1 MRVTIK
7 LSQFLI
13 NWAFKTKK
21 SRLLSEILDVGL
33 NFNKKGTY
41 NFYRFRE
48 SSYNITITTQVFFNS
63 NIQIV
68 KGIQAYG

>member
-33 NFNKKGTY
+33 NFSKKGTY

-48 SSYNITITTQVFFNS
+48 SSYNLDRNASIF
-63 NIQIV
+63 
-68 KGIQAYG
+68 